1 MQGKDAALRELAA
14 TTPLQFDDGGAP
26 VKGSKAAALRRE
38 IDRAA
43 SSRWPDIL
51 RGSDERI
58 AALETKVGQLV
69 DQHSIELATR
79 EFRAAEAVLDE
90 LDEPAERILEL
101 IGRLKGHEAQLIRI
115 CSMTRGQRLDGRDV
129 YWDAN
134 LDALRGLLE
143 HHAGLKPPRSV
154 HLSPL
159 VGEEPRLRR
168 APDGGWIEHW
178 GNQALGEQP
187 EKLEPRR

>member
-1 MQGKDAALRELAA
+1 M
-14 TTPLQFDDGGAP
+14 
-26 VKGSKAAALRRE
+26 KGSKAAALRRE
-38 IDRAA
+38 IERAG

-51 RGSDERI
+51 RGSDERV
-58 AALETKVGQLV
+58 AALETQVRQLV

-79 EFRAAEAVLDE
+79 EFRAAEAVLAE
-90 LDEPAERILEL
+90 LDEPAEKILEL
-101 IGRLKGHEAQLIRI
+101 IGKLKGHEAQLIQI
-115 CSMTRGQRLDGRDV
+115 CASTRGRRLDGRDV
-129 YWDAN
+129 FWDAN

-143 HHAGLKPPRSV
+143 HHANLKPPRSV

-168 APDGGWIEHW
+168 TPDGGWIEHW
-178 GNQALGEQP
+178 GNQPLGEQP